1 MAKLFF
7 EVFPTLKITGEIS
20 ALLKETEITKVASNS
35 AQNAL
40 RIYLESTRLIP
51 KPEIYHGGI
60 PGEYFRRDSQLQRIA
75 L

>member
-7 EVFPTLKITGEIS
+7 EVFPTLKITGEMS

-40 RIYLESTRLIP
+40 RIYLEYKANSKTGNLS
-51 KPEIYHGGI
+51 Y
-60 PGEYFRRDSQLQRIA
+60 
-75 L
+75 

>member
-40 RIYLESTRLIP
+40 QDLFR
-51 KPEIYHGGI
+51 
-60 PGEYFRRDSQLQRIA
+60 EYKANSKTGNLSY
-75 L
+75 

>member
-7 EVFPTLKITGEIS
+7 EVFPTLKITGEMS

-51 KPEIYHGGI
+51 KPEIYHI
-60 PGEYFRRDSQLQRIA
+60 EPVSYTHLTLPTKRIV
-75 L
+75 

>member
-7 EVFPTLKITGEIS
+7 EVFPTLKITGEMS

-51 KPEIYHGGI
+51 NRKSII
-60 PGEYFRRDSQLQRIA
+60 LNKKSDNSYFRTRR
-75 L
+75 

>member
-7 EVFPTLKITGEIS
+7 EVFPTLKITGEMS

-40 RIYLESTRLIP
+40 LIYL
-51 KPEIYHGGI
+51 
-60 PGEYFRRDSQLQRIA
+60 
-75 L
+75 